1 MHDVATYKERHPFS
15 NDIGKVYE
23 GGPVG
28 RRPSQHQQLG
38 PVSLDV
44 VRVVCQG
51 LSALHGSD
59 ESLSVSRAAPV
70 GIRVP
75 ADFADFS
82 LGSYKMIT
90 LLPSFSTSGRVEH
103 SRDLLKRLPSS

>member
-1 MHDVATYKERHPFS
+1 M
-15 NDIGKVYE
+15 
-23 GGPVG
+23 G

-44 VRVVCQG
+44 VGVVCQG

-75 ADFADFS
+75 ADFADFF
-82 LGSYKMIT
+82 LSYKMIT
-90 LLPSFSTSGRVEH
+90 LLPSFSTSRRVE
-103 SRDLLKRLPSS
+103 DLLEIDVTSQDDLATHGA

>member
-1 MHDVATYKERHPFS
+1 MHDVATYKERHLFG
-15 NDIGKVYE
+15 NDIGKVYK
-23 GGPVG
+23 GGPVC

-38 PVSLDV
+38 SVSLDV

-75 ADFADFS
+75 RIW
-82 LGSYKMIT
+82 SYK
-90 LLPSFSTSGRVEH
+90 
-103 SRDLLKRLPSS
+103 K